1 MLSHKKIVLLVAAT
15 ILASCASEP
24 KTIYHWERYQPT
36 IYEYYQQDKV
46 SPEEQIASLQASMEK
61 AKAKNKPVPPG
72 LHAQLGLLYAN
83 TGRDGEARQQF
94 AAEKAQ
100 FPESAPFMDFL
111 LSKNKGNI
119 Q

>member
-1 MLSHKKIVLLVAAT
+1 MLSHKKIVLLLAAT
-15 ILASCASEP
+15 VMAGCVSEP
-24 KTIYHWERYQPT
+24 KTIYSWDKYQPT
-36 IYEYYQQDKV
+36 LYQYYQQDKV
-46 SPEEQIASLQASMEK
+46 SPEEQIASLTESIEK

-72 LHAQLGLLYAN
+72 LHAQLGLLYVN

-94 AAEKAQ
+94 ETEKVK

-119 Q
+119 K